1 MPWGGRWPGWMTAV
15 YSALDL
21 YASVVLLIAASAVM
35 GQGILC
41 LCGHRAWSWLAPAV
55 GLATLVI
62 LAGAAIRLPG
72 DDLTATALVG
82 LAIVAAIVV
91 LWIRRPEAPGA
102 LRAGLP
108 VAIAIVAVASIAFV
122 AAGGFGAFEGKSNDL
137 GYYLYDAQ
145 WLQTHAGFKPA
156 HIVKGF
162 PMGPPALAV
171 VTSDAAGGASLV
183 ATFTAF
189 TITVAVAGAL
199 ASLAIFGKLGV
210 VRRTI
215 AAFLVGL
222 PYMGASFFVQSSFK
236 ELAMGLFALAFA
248 LLLRE
253 LAGEDRPEGEPAA
266 GPLAS
271 VVPLALVAGAAVY
284 TYSFAGTY
292 WPVGTLGVWLVGS
305 AVVGR
310 ERLRAQF
317 RGWRLQVP
325 RTRRAR
331 IIGAIAV
338 VAVIAVAIPESNQ
351 VVEFAR
357 DRGSLSAL
365 SGGGVSGDLPGSPRV
380 LTALGVWPVT
390 DYRTA
395 VPNLWAERILV
406 AAALIVLARGLFLM
420 WRRRELAILAATAAG
435 VILYLA
441 ARIGS
446 GPYVQS
452 KAIAVMAPLIM
463 LVAVFG
469 ALTAMPGRRRVA
481 AGSAEPG
488 GNDGGGGRSLAGSLA
503 WALVGAVFVFGA
515 LGSTYL
521 ALAGALVNDGTQ
533 SRQLESLRERIQG
546 SRVIFLGSDD
556 YVGYELRGAQVF
568 SPDGKSGVGVLPPR
582 NTSVW
587 TRFDFDSMVP
597 GELDAA
603 QYVITARSPM
613 MSQPPANFKLVA
625 TTDSFQL
632 WQRIGPTPP
641 RQTLVE
647 GALPGNVLRCSTPLG
662 RRTSRARGTARVWP
676 VAPIRGLPADW
687 RASSGA
693 PASKGFRRPT
703 ALVHGRTLV
712 QSLKLGR
719 GRWAISL
726 QYHSAEPV
734 QVRGAGL
741 DVRLPSNSARMGS
754 FWPVGTI
761 VLRKP
766 GRATFSVQLASR
778 SGLRDFLAPPDRLST
793 GSAGLVA
800 GLGATPVGRTRSNVP
815 LGRACGR
822 FVDWYRKH

>member
-41 LCGHRAWSWLAPAV
+41 LCGRSTWSWLSPAV
-55 GLATLVI
+55 GLAALII

-72 DDLTATALVG
+72 DDLTATAVVG
-82 LAIVAAIVV
+82 VAMVAAIVV

-108 VAIAIVAVASIAFV
+108 VAIAIVAAASIAFV
-122 AAGGFGAFEGKSNDL
+122 VAGGFGAFEGKSSDL

-145 WLQTHAGFKPA
+145 WLEMHTGFEPS

-162 PMGPPALAV
+162 PMGPPALAA
-171 VTSDAAGGASLV
+171 VTSNAAGDASLV

-199 ASLAIFGKLGV
+199 AALAVFGELGL
-210 VRRTI
+210 VRRTV

-236 ELAMGLFALAFA
+236 ELAVGLFALAFA

-253 LAGEDRPEGEPAA
+253 LAAEERHREDA
-266 GPLAS
+266 GSLAV
-271 VVPLALVAGAAVY
+271 VVPMALIAGAAVY
-284 TYSFAGTY
+284 TYSFAGLY
-292 WPVGTLGVWLVGS
+292 WMLGTLGVWLLGS
-305 AVVGR
+305 AVFGR
-310 ERLRAQF
+310 RRLRAQF

-325 RTRRAR
+325 RTRRAK
-331 IIGAIAV
+331 ILVLVAALAV
-338 VAVIAVAIPESNQ
+338 VAVAIPEFNQ

-357 DRGSLSAL
+357 ARGALSAL
-365 SGGGVSGDLPGSPRV
+365 SGGAVSGDLPGSPR
-380 LTALGVWPVT
+380 LFTALGVWPVT

-406 AAALIVLARGLFLM
+406 AAALIVLARGLFGL
-420 WRRRELAILAATAAG
+420 WRRRELAILAATVTG
-435 VILYLA
+435 MILYLA

-463 LVAVFG
+463 LVAVYG
-469 ALTAMPGRRRVA
+469 AASPLSAPGLRGVKSAEQAPAGQSGGRR
-481 AGSAEPG
+481 PG
-488 GNDGGGGRSLAGSLA
+488 ARSLA
-503 WALVGAVFVFGA
+503 WGAIAVVFAFGA

-533 SRQLESLRERIQG
+533 SRQLEFLG
-546 SRVIFLGSDD
+546 SKIKGSTVIFLGSDD
-556 YVGYELRGAQVF
+556 YIGWELRGAEVF
-568 SPDGKSGVGVLPPR
+568 SPGRRSGVGYLPPKS
-582 NTSVW
+582 TSTW
-587 TRFDFDSMVP
+587 TRYDFDSMNS

-603 QYVITARSPM
+603 QYVIAARSPM
-613 MSQPPANFKLVA
+613 MSETPPNFRLVA
-625 TTDSFQL
+625 ATDSFVL
-632 WQRIGPTPP
+632 WRRIGPT
-641 RQTLVE
+641 RSRETFVE
-647 GALPGNVLRCSTPLG
+647 HALPGDLLRCSSPSG
-662 RRTSRARGTARVWP
+662 RRLSRARGVARVWSPAP
-676 VAPIRGLPADW
+676 VHGLAAEW
-687 RASSGA
+687 KASSPV
-693 PASKGFRRPT
+693 PASKGFRRHS
-703 ALVHGRTLV
+703 ALVQGR
-712 QSLKLGR
+712 SLSQGLRLGR

-741 DVRLPSNSARMGS
+741 DVRLPPNSQRLGA

-761 VLRKP
+761 VLKRP
-766 GRATFSVQLASR
+766 GTVTFTVGLEPLPGFRDMLAGPGRLNTGSPGLLAGIGATAIGGRAT
-778 SGLRDFLAPPDRLST
+778 
-793 GSAGLVA
+793 
-800 GLGATPVGRTRSNVP
+800 VP

-822 FVDWYRKH
+822 FVDWYRKS

>member
-253 LAGEDRPEGEPAA
+253 LAGEDRPEGESAA

-331 IIGAIAV
+331 IIGAVAV

-469 ALTAMPGRRRVA
+469 ALTALPGRRRVA

-503 WALVGAVFVFGA
+503 WALVGGGVRLRRSRLNVSGA
-515 LGSTYL
+515 
-521 ALAGALVNDGTQ
+521 
-533 SRQLESLRERIQG
+533 R
-546 SRVIFLGSDD
+546 
-556 YVGYELRGAQVF
+556 RGARQRRHPVA
-568 SPDGKSGVGVLPPR
+568 PARVAAGKDPGLEGHLPRLRRLRRLGVARRPGLLARSKERRRRPAAQERPR
-582 NTSVW
+582 CW
-587 TRFDFDSMVP
+587 TRYDFDSMTPARARRRAVRDHRP
-597 GELDAA
+597 QPDDEPAA
-603 QYVITARSPM
+603 GRTSSSSRPPTPSSSGSGSARR
-613 MSQPPANFKLVA
+613 PPA
-625 TTDSFQL
+625 
-632 WQRIGPTPP
+632 
-641 RQTLVE
+641 
-647 GALPGNVLRCSTPLG
+647 
-662 RRTSRARGTARVWP
+662 RRWSRARCRAICFVAPRRSAAASRALGDRRACGR

-703 ALVHGRTLV
+703 ALVPWPH
-712 QSLKLGR
+712 LGPEPEAR
-719 GRWAISL
+719 QGTVGDLAPVPQRRAG
-726 QYHSAEPV
+726 SAS
-734 QVRGAGL
+734 AGPASTSGFPPT
-741 DVRLPSNSARMGS
+741 PSGMGS

-761 VLRKP
+761 ALRKP
-766 GRATFSVQLASR
+766 GTATFSVQLASR
-778 SGLRDFLAPPDRLST
+778 SGLRDLLAGPT
-793 GSAGLVA
+793 G
-800 GLGATPVGRTRSNVP
+800 
-815 LGRACGR
+815 
-822 FVDWYRKH
+822 

>member
-1 MPWGGRWPGWMTAV
+1 M
-15 YSALDL
+15 YSAFDL
-21 YASVVLLIAASAVM
+21 YASVVLLVAASAVL
-35 GQGILC
+35 GQGVLC
-41 LCGHRAWSWLAPAV
+41 ICGRRTWSWLAPAV

-72 DDLTATALVG
+72 DDITATVVVG
-82 LAIVAAIVV
+82 LALAVAIVV
-91 LWIRRPEAPGA
+91 LWVRRPAAPGA
-102 LRAGLP
+102 LRTGLP
-108 VAIAIVAVASIAFV
+108 IAILIVAAASIAFV
-122 AAGGFGAFEGKSNDL
+122 VAGGFGAFEGKSNDL

-171 VTSDAAGGASLV
+171 VTSNAAGGASLV

-215 AAFLVGL
+215 AASLVGL
-222 PYMGASFFVQSSFK
+222 PYMAASFFVQSSFK
-236 ELAMGLFALAFA
+236 EMATGLFALAFA

-253 LAGEDRPEGEPAA
+253 LAAEDRPEREPAA
-266 GPLAS
+266 GPVAL
-271 VVPLALVAGAAVY
+271 VVPLALIVGAAVY
-284 TYSFAGTY
+284 TYSFAGLY
-292 WPVGTLGVWLVGS
+292 WPLGTLGVWLVAS
-305 AVVGR
+305 AVFSR
-310 ERLRAQF
+310 QRLKSQF

-325 RTRRAR
+325 RTRRAKVL
-331 IIGAIAV
+331 IAVAV
-338 VAVIAVAIPESNQ
+338 VAVVAVAIPESNQ

-365 SGGGVSGDLPGSPRV
+365 SGGSVSGDLPGSPRV
-380 LTALGVWPVT
+380 FTALGVWPVT

-395 VPNLWAERILV
+395 VPTPWAARILI
-406 AAALIVLARGLFLM
+406 AAALIVLARGLLLL
-420 WRRRELAILAATAAG
+420 WRRRQFAVLAAAVAA
-435 VILYLA
+435 VILYVA
-441 ARIGS
+441 SRIGS

-452 KAIAVMAPLIM
+452 KALAVMAPVIM

-469 ALTAMPGRRRVA
+469 AFTALPVLGRRRGARSVEPDA
-481 AGSAEPG
+481 SPPPRAERRP
-488 GNDGGGGRSLAGSLA
+488 LASSLA
-503 WALVGAVFVFGA
+503 WAIVAGVFVFGA

-533 SRQLESLRERIQG
+533 SRQLESFRDQIKG

-556 YVGYELRGAQVF
+556 YVGWELRGAQVF
-568 SPDGKSGVGVLPPR
+568 SSDRKSGVGFLPPKY
-582 NTSVW
+582 TSIW
-587 TRFDFDSMVP
+587 TRYDFDSMNR

-613 MSQPPANFKLVA
+613 MSQPPPNFKLVA

-632 WQRIGPTPP
+632 WQRIGPTAP

-647 GALPGNVLRCSTPLG
+647 GALPGNRLRCSTPLG
-662 RRTSRARGTARVWP
+662 HRISRSRGVARVWP
-676 VAPIRGLPADW
+676 AVPIRGLPADW

-712 QSLKLGR
+712 QSLRLGR

-726 QYHSAEPV
+726 QYHSAEPL

-741 DVRLPSNSARMGS
+741 DVRLPANSQRLGS
-754 FWPVGTI
+754 FWPVGT
-761 VLRKP
+761 VSLRKP
-766 GRATFSVQLASR
+766 GPAAFSVTLAPR
-778 SGLRDFLAPPDRLST
+778 SGLRNFLAGPDRLST

-800 GLGATPVGRTRSNVP
+800 GLGATPLSGARTDVP

-822 FVDWYRKH
+822 FVDWYRKS